1 MVSLSK
7 ELLKDETLAKKLI
20 TKGFW
25 VYFFTFFTAPIGYLL
40 RMLVSNTLTVAEVG
54 IFYSVLGLMALIATY
69 NDLGLTESLMY
80 FIPKHWIKGE
90 KDKVRLSI
98 VASFLMQMVTGLL
111 IFC

>member
-80 FIPKHWIKGE
+80 FIPKHWIK
-90 KDKVRLSI
+90 
-98 VASFLMQMVTGLL
+98 
-111 IFC
+111 